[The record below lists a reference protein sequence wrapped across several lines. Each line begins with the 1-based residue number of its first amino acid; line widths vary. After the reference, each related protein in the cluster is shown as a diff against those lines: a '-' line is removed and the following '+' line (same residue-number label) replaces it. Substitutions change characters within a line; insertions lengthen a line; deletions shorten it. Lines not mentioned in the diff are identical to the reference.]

1 MHALRIVGVR
11 LTTQQAA
18 KYVPVAGQ
26 VVSAAL
32 TYSALRYV
40 CEQHIQQCVAISKL
54 LMLPASQAADIAS

>member
-1 MHALRIVGVR
+1 MP
-11 LTTQQAA
+11 A
-18 KYVPVAGQ
+18 KYGPVAGQ

-40 CEQHIQQCVAISKL
+40 CEQHIQQCVGIAEL